1 MEKTRF
7 YMIIKIFDLEKIRWS
22 WCKEGIEITY
32 FAEDEICKVKTH
44 ENVELNSL
52 EMFTVLH
59 N

>member
-1 MEKTRF
+1 
-7 YMIIKIFDLEKIRWS
+7 MIIKIFDLEKIRWS

-32 FAEDEICKVKTH
+32 FAEDEICKVKTY